1 MKILMPFKVHN
12 NKKITDEKVMGGL
25 ERFAQLLY
33 KTFNGRDGI
42 PEIVPFMITSEH
54 RRKGSA
60 KDLILAAAERKSSNL
75 FEFDENTALDIDL
88 ILTNYEED
96 TYTTKL
102 ITPNG
107 PPVVWIY
114 HTGQDGTF
122 GRVKATRLFKKFTD
136 AGGHLYF
143 VSRHQHELYNEL
155 SNRILGHPVEC
166 VRGYINPAF
175 CEGFESYN
183 PHPAEYDVVTIGRTS
198 YIKDPFW
205 IHNKLKD
212 STLSS
217 AVITTGGHHLE
228 SGNEQKYYQANLSWE
243 SPRTVFRDL
252 AHREGL
258 ERMSRG
264 SVFVST
270 WPLETWGIT
279 ALESLS
285 HGLPTILLTDKSG
298 HHASE
303 MIAADPDHIR
313 LLPKTATPQELE
325 AAVNELK
332 QYSVEKRME
341 IATMTQAKHSK
352 QAFIDKFMSVFNTAL
367 NIITSPPII
376 TNTTNIP

>member
-1 MKILMPFKVHN
+1 MKILMPFKVHDG
-12 NKKITDEKVMGGL
+12 KSIDDAKVMGGL

-33 KTFNGRDGI
+33 KTFDGRDGRAEII
-42 PEIVPFMITSEH
+42 PCMITSEN
-54 RRKGSA
+54 RRRGNA
-60 KDLILAAAERKSSNL
+60 NELIRAAASRKSSGL
-75 FEFDENTALDIDL
+75 FEFDQSTATDIDV

-102 ITPNG
+102 IMPGG

-143 VSRHQHELYNEL
+143 VSKHQHNLYDEL
-155 SNRILGHPVEC
+155 SNRIMGHPVEG

-175 CEGFESYN
+175 CEGFEAYN
-183 PHPAEYDVVTIGRTS
+183 SNPPEYDVVTIGRTS

-212 STLSS
+212 STLSG
-217 AVITTGGHHLE
+217 AVITTGGHHL
-228 SGNEQKYYQANLSWE
+228 SSNNEQKYYQANLNWQ

-252 AHREGL
+252 PHKQGL
-258 ERMSRG
+258 EIMSRG

-279 ALESLS
+279 ALEALS

-298 HHASE
+298 RHASE
-303 MIAADPDHIR
+303 AISADPSHVR
-313 LLPKTATPQELE
+313 CLAKTATKEEFE
-325 AAVNELK
+325 AVVNELK
-332 QYSVEKRME
+332 LYSQEKRRE
-341 IATMTQAKHSK
+341 IATMTQVKHSK
-352 QAFIDKFMSVFNTAL
+352 QAFIDRFTGIFNDAKSGV
-367 NIITSPPII
+367 IQPQSCQ
-376 TNTTNIP
+376 TT

>member
-1 MKILMPFKVHN
+1 MNMKILMPFKVHDG
-12 NKKITDEKVMGGL
+12 KTIDDHKVMGGL

-33 KTFNGRDGI
+33 KTFDGRDGRA
-42 PEIVPFMITSEH
+42 EIIPFMITGEH
-54 RRKGSA
+54 RRRGNA
-60 KDLILAAAERKSSNL
+60 NELIRAAATRKSTTL
-75 FEFDENTALDIDL
+75 FEFDQNTATDIDI

-102 ITPNG
+102 IMPGG

-143 VSRHQHELYNEL
+143 VSRHQHDLYDEL
-155 SNRILGHPVEC
+155 SNRIMGHPVEG

-183 PHPAEYDVVTIGRTS
+183 PHPAEYDVITIGRTS

-228 SGNEQKYYQANLSWE
+228 SGNEQKYYQANLNWE
-243 SPRTVFRDL
+243 TPRTVFRDL
-252 AHREGL
+252 PHKQGL
-258 ERMSRG
+258 ETMSRG

-279 ALESLS
+279 ALEALS

-298 HHASE
+298 RHASE
-303 MIAADPDHIR
+303 TIAADPSHIR
-313 LLPKTATPQELE
+313 CIPKKSTPEEFE
-325 AAVNELK
+325 AVVNELRG
-332 QYSVEKRME
+332 YSQEKRLE
-341 IATMTQAKHSK
+341 IATMTQAKHSR
-352 QAFIDKFMSVFNTAL
+352 QAFVNRFAEIFNQASVL
-367 NIITSPPII
+367 
-376 TNTTNIP
+376 